1 MNVRNLCA
9 CPCVCICLSIYLS
22 LCLFLNHFVFFFASI
37 WKYKNLGKMIRL
49 TRKKKTL
56 FFGFYKVLQY
66 QYVPRKIKDKKL
78 FAELLCTQINSWFIT
93 ALILSFTQS
102 LICNISFLCFQEKVL
117 CFDTFFHFM
126 FLASEKDFLKS
137 QKLVRRSFFFVCLY
151 VRSLTF

>member
-1 MNVRNLCA
+1 MCL
-9 CPCVCICLSIYLS
+9 PVCMCLSVYLPIS
-22 LCLFLNHFVFFFASI
+22 LSVSQSFCLFLLFFASI
-37 WKYKNLGKMIRL
+37 WKYKNLEKMIRL
-49 TRKKKTL
+49 TGKKKTL

-66 QYVPRKIKDKKL
+66 QYVTRKIKDKKL
-78 FAELLCTQINSWFIT
+78 SAELLCTQINSWFIT

>member
-1 MNVRNLCA
+1 MCL
-9 CPCVCICLSIYLS
+9 PVCMCLSVYLPIS
-22 LCLFLNHFVFFFASI
+22 LSVSQSFCLFLFFFASI
-37 WKYKNLGKMIRL
+37 WKYKNLEKMIRL
-49 TRKKKTL
+49 TGKKKTL

-102 LICNISFLCFQEKVL
+102 LICNISFLCFQEKIL

>member
-1 MNVRNLCA
+1 MCL
-9 CPCVCICLSIYLS
+9 PVCMCLSVYLPIS
-22 LCLFLNHFVFFFASI
+22 LSVSQSFCLFLLFFASI
-37 WKYKNLGKMIRL
+37 WKYKNLEKMIRL
-49 TRKKKTL
+49 TGKKKTL

-66 QYVPRKIKDKKL
+66 QYVTRKIKDKKL
-78 FAELLCTQINSWFIT
+78 SAELLCTQINSWFIT

-102 LICNISFLCFQEKVL
+102 LICNISFLCFQEKIL

>member
-1 MNVRNLCA
+1 MCL
-9 CPCVCICLSIYLS
+9 PVCMCLSVYLPIS
-22 LCLFLNHFVFFFASI
+22 LSVSLSFCLFLLFFASI
-37 WKYKNLGKMIRL
+37 WKYKNLEKMIRL
-49 TRKKKTL
+49 TGKKKTL

-66 QYVPRKIKDKKL
+66 QYVTRKIKDKKL
-78 FAELLCTQINSWFIT
+78 SAELLCTQINSWFIT

>member
-1 MNVRNLCA
+1 MCL
-9 CPCVCICLSIYLS
+9 PVCMCLSVYLPIS
-22 LCLFLNHFVFFFASI
+22 LSVSQSFCLFLLFFASI
-37 WKYKNLGKMIRL
+37 WKYKNLEKMIRL
-49 TRKKKTL
+49 TGKKKTL

-102 LICNISFLCFQEKVL
+102 LICNISFLCFQEKIL